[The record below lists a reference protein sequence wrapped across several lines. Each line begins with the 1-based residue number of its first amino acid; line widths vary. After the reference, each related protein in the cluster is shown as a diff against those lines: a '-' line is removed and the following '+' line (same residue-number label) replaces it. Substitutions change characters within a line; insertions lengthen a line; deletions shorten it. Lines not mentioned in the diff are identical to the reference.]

1 MLKVVS
7 AAAFAALVSVFPT
20 TAVAQTTEET
30 GQGNPPAGQQA
41 QAPVRAPGAT
51 VLVTAQKEPADPSK
65 LPVSVTAVSD
75 DLIKSAGITF
85 VSDAGMFSPNTHFT
99 EFSARKLSN
108 PRIRG
113 IGASPAN
120 PGVTT
125 YVDGVPQLNSNTSSF
140 DLVDVSQIE
149 FVRGP
154 QSALFGRNALGGLIN
169 ISSGRPSL
177 SKWGGNF
184 SVPFGSDDMFD
195 VRAGVS
201 GPIATDKLAVGFSM
215 AYATRDGFST
225 NVVTGNDI
233 DSRESFAGKGQLLWT
248 PNSMWETRVI
258 ISGERARDGDY
269 ALNDL
274 AAVRANPFEVARDY
288 EGFTNRDIFSATA
301 LVAHKGEK
309 ISFLSTTGIVDWN
322 TLDSTDLDYTPFPLS
337 TRENKEE
344 AVQFTQ
350 EVRFSSTAA
359 APIKVSDTS
368 ALRWQAGAVFFTQNY
383 HQNAVNTIAPF
394 VLNPQIPFTVRQT
407 SPNAALDDVGVGMY
421 GQGTLAF
428 SDKFD
433 LSFGLRFDYE
443 NRKADLLTSFD
454 PPIGAPPVVVNEER
468 DFSDVSP
475 QIAAAWRLKG
485 QTLAYGTFSRAYK
498 TGGFNP
504 VSLPGSESYGEE
516 HAWNIEGGIK
526 STVANGRVGLTA
538 SVFAIDWDDLQLNL
552 PIGPAQFYIA
562 NVGGATSRGAE
573 FEVTTRA
580 YEGLDVFGAL
590 GFTRAR
596 FADGTSSQG
605 VDVSDKTVPNTPAYT
620 ATFGAQY
627 TRALN
632 VGGRLYGRGEVAIV
646 GKFHYDEANTQHQ
659 DDYAVTNFRAGWKGK
674 MLTVEGWVRNAFDT
688 SYVPLAFAFP
698 GGLQPSGFLA
708 EPGRPRTAGISI
720 GIGF

>member
-1 MLKVVS
+1 M
-7 AAAFAALVSVFPT
+7 
-20 TAVAQTTEET
+20 
-30 GQGNPPAGQQA
+30 
-41 QAPVRAPGAT
+41 RAPGTT
-51 VLVTAQKEPADPSK
+51 VVVTAQKEPADPSK
-65 LPVSVTAVSD
+65 LPLSVTAVSD

-85 VSDAGMFSPNTHFT
+85 VSDAGIFSPNTHFT

-125 YVDGVPQLNSNTSSF
+125 YVDGVPQFNSNTSSF

-248 PNSMWETRVI
+248 PNAMWETRVI
-258 ISGERARDGDY
+258 VSGERARDGDY

-288 EGFTNRDIFSATA
+288 EGFTNRDIFSTTA
-301 LVAHKGEK
+301 LVARKGQK
-309 ISFLSTTGIVDWN
+309 ISFLSTTGLVNWN

-359 APIKVSDTS
+359 APIKVSGSS

-383 HQNAVNTIAPF
+383 DQNAVNTIAPF
-394 VLNPQIPFTVRQT
+394 VLSPQIPFTVMQT

-454 PPIGAPPVVVNEER
+454 PQIAAPIVVNQER

-475 QIAAAWRLKG
+475 QIAAAFRLKG

-580 YEGLDVFGAL
+580 YQGLDVFGAL

-596 FADGTSSQG
+596 FADGTTSQG

-627 TRALN
+627 THALN
-632 VGGRLYGRGEVAIV
+632 AGGRVYGRGEVAIV

-659 DDYAVTNFRAGWKGK
+659 DDYAVTNFRAGWKAK

-708 EPGRPRTAGISI
+708 EPGRPRTMGISI